1 MSAYLW
7 RSLSMVLMFIVK
19 ALKNLRLQMIQN
31 MTDVISSRCT
41 VESFVAEWSQY
52 LSMARYLDL
61 ENQP

>member
-1 MSAYLW
+1 
-7 RSLSMVLMFIVK
+7 MVLIFIVK

-52 LSMARYLDL
+52 LFMARYLDL